1 MADRQELSI
10 SEAGKL
16 GTEEMLTLL
25 QHARVIPQANLHHIQ
40 RVKQLRGKP
49 LARGRPKT
57 RAVVRTV
64 GNSAQSSYH
73 ASRNPT
79 LDYGVVPAFGEV
91 GGGGTNYSGYPGK
104 LILI

>member
-1 MADRQELSI
+1 MADSQELST

-25 QHARVIPQANLHHIQ
+25 QHARFIPQANLHIQ

-64 GNSAQSSYH
+64 GNSAQDSYH

-79 LDYGVVPAFGEV
+79 LDYGVVPAFGVV
-91 GGGGTNYSGYPGK
+91 GGGVK
-104 LILI
+104 LFRVSR